1 MSPSGGPERALCSGL
16 KPSALSC
23 PQRGRP
29 PQPTHPT
36 HGNLY
41 RKPLGPRSCFVPTV
55 GFLGVTQDRRAK
67 SGSGDRFLRTRLRR
81 ASVVAS
87 GGCHRD
93 PGLRGPRPLQN
104 TFPDP
109 CFCEQTGCAHTGR
122 WHIGATSLPALGT
135 VFLGKRGGGYW
146 WSHGAF
152 LVFVPKLAESPL
164 SPCPVNRSVGDRG
177 RVSLGS
183 PAEHRLCPVV
193 GRRVGGGGIES
204 LSLSGGLACP
214 EPQGGAGI
222 QMGRPQ
228 ALSLS

>member
-81 ASVVAS
+81 ALRTA
-87 GGCHRD
+87 GGCVLPQWWP
-93 PGLRGPRPLQN
+93 PGVATGTQASVDHGLCRTRSPTPAFVNRRGVRTLAGGTSAPRRCQ
-104 TFPDP
+104 
-109 CFCEQTGCAHTGR
+109 HWGR
-122 WHIGATSLPALGT
+122 FSWARGVAGIGGATGL
-135 VFLGKRGGGYW
+135 
-146 WSHGAF
+146 
-152 LVFVPKLAESPL
+152 
-164 SPCPVNRSVGDRG
+164 
-177 RVSLGS
+177 
-183 PAEHRLCPVV
+183 
-193 GRRVGGGGIES
+193 S
-204 LSLSGGLACP
+204 LSLSRSWRSPHCLHV
-214 EPQGGAGI
+214 
-222 QMGRPQ
+222 
-228 ALSLS
+228 L